1 MKSGG
6 ARVTT
11 PNRIDPESMANRK
24 VRVQGWIKITLQM
37 VALCHDPELLVFTE
51 YKEYTFPLQKKK
63 TQSKPKQV
71 STHNELERKKTL
83 QK

>member
-24 VRVQGWIKITLQM
+24 VRVQGWIKITL
-37 VALCHDPELLVFTE
+37 
-51 YKEYTFPLQKKK
+51 
-63 TQSKPKQV
+63 
-71 STHNELERKKTL
+71 
-83 QK
+83 